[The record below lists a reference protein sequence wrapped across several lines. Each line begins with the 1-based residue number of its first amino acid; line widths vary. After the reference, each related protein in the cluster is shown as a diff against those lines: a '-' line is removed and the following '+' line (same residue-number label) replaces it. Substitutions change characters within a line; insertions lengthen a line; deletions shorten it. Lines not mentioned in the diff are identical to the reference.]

1 MIASAVK
8 PGNVALAAFA
18 AGIVLLVKTI
28 IDMVENG
35 MNAKNVIML
44 IVSALLILIPV
55 IYAVNVALELNP
67 IVAIVTAVMALI
79 AAIALLVEAL
89 IKERD
94 GIKDT

>member
-1 MIASAVK
+1 M
-8 PGNVALAAFA
+8 
-18 AGIVLLVKTI
+18 LLVKTL
-28 IDMVENG
+28 IDIAENG

-67 IVAIVTAVMALI
+67 VLAIVTAIVGLI
-79 AAIALLVEAL
+79 AAIALLVEAFM
-89 IKERD
+89 KERD